1 MKANHNR
8 GRPPLSAGC
17 KNSGKQKKF
26 KQIMTKIDFRLRSHQ
41 ILPRPPLGNKLTV
54 EKTFRKNISSVD
66 LHPEMRFNIAEH
78 ADLLEL

>member
-1 MKANHNR
+1 
-8 GRPPLSAGC
+8 
-17 KNSGKQKKF
+17 
-26 KQIMTKIDFRLRSHQ
+26 MTKIDFRLRSHQ